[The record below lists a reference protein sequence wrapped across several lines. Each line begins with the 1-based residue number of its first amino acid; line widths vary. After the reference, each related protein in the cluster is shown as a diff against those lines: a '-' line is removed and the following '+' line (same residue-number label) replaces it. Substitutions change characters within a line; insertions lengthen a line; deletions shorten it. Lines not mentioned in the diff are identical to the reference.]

1 MNKKKKK
8 IIRWSVAGA
17 ALLLVV
23 IVVASLFSGQDAG
36 AKQFSV
42 ENSDLMAFNPFM
54 TTENRLDNSLLQ
66 YGKVLSKYQEK
77 GYKDYTGDPIAVDLK
92 SAAEWGT
99 DAYVKFPDA
108 PVYDAEAQG
117 VKYYDKLKEEWVTIT
132 GKDFPDA
139 FYTTEMGTTVTFV
152 VDVKESGL

>member
-8 IIRWSVAGA
+8 IIRWSVAGV

-23 IVVASLFSGQDAG
+23 IVVASLFVGQDAG

-42 ENSDLMAFNPFM
+42 ENSDLMAFNPFK

-77 GYKDYTGDPIAVDLK
+77 GYTDYTGESIAIDFK

-99 DAYVKFPDA
+99 ESYVKFPDA
-108 PVYDAEAQG
+108 PVYDAEAG
-117 VKYYDKLKEEWVTIT
+117 GIKYYDKAEEKWIT
-132 GKDFPDA
+132 VSGKDFPDA
-139 FYTTEMGTTVTFV
+139 FYTTEAGTM
-152 VDVKESGL
+152 